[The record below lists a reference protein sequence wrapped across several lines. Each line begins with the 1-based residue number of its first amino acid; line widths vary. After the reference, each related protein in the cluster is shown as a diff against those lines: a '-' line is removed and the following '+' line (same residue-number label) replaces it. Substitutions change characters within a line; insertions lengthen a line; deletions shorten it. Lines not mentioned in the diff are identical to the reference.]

1 MEKNKES
8 LIKFF
13 LLLLFACIFFD
24 FLTFKKV
31 FYSYDILTLYV
42 PARIYEYQ
50 KLKTGTLPLWS
61 NEMGGGLPLIAEGH
75 GGFFYPFN
83 FLFVVFPWE
92 AALNMFILLH
102 YFLACWFMYLYAR
115 ELNMKKPAAFLAAIV
130 FAFNG
135 FSTARSHH
143 FVILIVCIWLP
154 LIFYYIE
161 KIRKEKKLIYFQII
175 SILIAMQFL
184 AFFPQMFFYC
194 VLVTTA
200 YAFVRLSNFKT
211 VALFLLSVALGL
223 LLSGV
228 QFLPTMELVE
238 HSVRA
243 KGIVFTHEA
252 IRDSLSLK
260 YIPALFLPDFSFH
273 RSFFEQHK
281 TVEMQGY
288 VGIIPALLALL
299 ALFRMKKKENLFF
312 AILIP
317 IAFCLAFGSNNVL
330 SSYIL
335 SLPVFRFFASPLRF
349 LFFFTFCISVL
360 AGLGMDSLN
369 LKSTCK
375 VFILLLVLTDLTIFS
390 IHRNFTKA
398 NPEKLY
404 TLPVNLVQFLERD
417 KSIYRIFWEGGYGWL
432 APNIN
437 IVYGIDSANLHT
449 PLIINRYWDLIHLYL
464 EQRNPKILNL
474 LNVKYIFRK
483 NNANNTIAVNRDALP
498 RAFVVHKARFFKN
511 ASAVLKFMASNKFN
525 PGNEV
530 LLEGKRRNRES
541 APGLARSP
549 ANILKY
555 SSDAVNIRVNLKNSG
570 YLVLADTYYPG
581 WESFVD
587 GRKTKI
593 YAADYALRA
602 VYLDKGEHTIQF
614 YYRPS
619 SFKTGVLVSLSGV
632 FILFSLSALARVKK
646 FTPAVLVKR

>member
-1 MEKNKES
+1 MEHMKWNKEFF
-8 LIKFF
+8 IKLS
-13 LLLLFACIFFD
+13 LLLLFVFVFFD
-24 FLTFKKV
+24 FFTFQKV

-42 PARIYEYQ
+42 PTRIYMYQ
-50 KLKTGTLPLWS
+50 KLKTGTLPIWS
-61 NEMGGGLPLIAEGH
+61 NEMGGGLPIIAEGH

-83 FLFVVFPWE
+83 FLFLIFPWE

-102 YFLACWFMYLYAR
+102 YFLACWFMFLYAR
-115 ELNMKKPAAFLAAIV
+115 ELNMKKPAALLASIV

-161 KIRKEKKLIYFQII
+161 KIRAEKKLIYFQII

-228 QFLPTMELVE
+228 QLLPTWELVQN
-238 HSVRA
+238 SVRA

-260 YIPALFLPDFSFH
+260 YIPALFLPDFSLH

-299 ALFRMKKKENLFF
+299 ALFSMRKRENLFF
-312 AILIP
+312 VILIP
-317 IAFCLAFGSNNVL
+317 IAFCLSFGSNNVL

-369 LKSTCK
+369 LKSICK

-404 TLPVNLVQFLERD
+404 TLPVNLAQFLQQD

-483 NNANNTIAVNRDALP
+483 NNTIVVNRDALP
-498 RAFVVHKARFFKN
+498 RAFVVHQARFFKN
-511 ASAVLKFMASNKFN
+511 GSGALKFMASNKFN

-530 LLEGKRRNRES
+530 LLEEKRENRENAS
-541 APGLARSP
+541 GLARSP

-555 SSDAVNIRVNLKNSG
+555 SSDAVKIQVNLKNSG

-587 GRKTKI
+587 ERETKI
-593 YAADYALRA
+593 YVADYALRA
-602 VYLDKGEHTIQF
+602 VYLDKGKHTIQF

-619 SFKTGVLVSLSGV
+619 SFKTGTLVSLSGV
-632 FILFSLSALARVKK
+632 FILLSLSALAHVKK
-646 FTPAVLVKR
+646 STPVALR